1 MMAAAEVAM
10 TEEVIPRE
18 TKITRGKA
26 MTVINQ
32 TMAGA
37 GIMRAD
43 SALASSGRDPTSVSI
58 AIISVY
64 E

>member
-1 MMAAAEVAM
+1 MVAAEVVM

-18 TKITRGKA
+18 TTITRGEA

-32 TMAGA
+32 TMVGA
-37 GIMRAD
+37 GITLIG
-43 SALASSGRDPTSVSI
+43 SAPASSGRDPSSVSR